1 MSDRGLV
8 QQITSER
15 GYLTAVRWRDQF
27 REALAQPDALAPG
40 SGEAARQGILRGYE
54 RYVAELDARIAEY
67 EGLVAEQ
74 SAAPLPGRV
83 EGPDVELANRIAA
96 GWMHGSRVAARLAEL
111 HQDLRAALER
121 AALTNLEVA
130 VLALLLGEDMSVVE
144 CARTLD
150 MSPGAVSDARASALR
165 KLSRTGALDAWA
177 DALTGEPP
185 HSALRQATG

>member
-8 QQITSER
+8 QPITGER

-27 REALAQPDALAPG
+27 REALAQPGALAPG
-40 SGEAARQGILRGYE
+40 LGEAARQGILRGYE

-74 SAAPLPGRV
+74 SAEPVGGQAAGPEAPLA
-83 EGPDVELANRIAA
+83 DRIAA
-96 GWMHGSRVAARLAEL
+96 GWVHGSRVAARLVEL
-111 HQDLRAALER
+111 RQDSRAALES

-130 VLALLLGEDMSVVE
+130 VLALLFGEDMSVAE
-144 CARTLD
+144 CARTLE
-150 MSPGAVSDARASALR
+150 MSPAAVSEARANALR

-177 DALTGEPP
+177 EALTGEPP
-185 HSALRQATG
+185 PSALRQATG